1 MLLFVWC
8 AASEDSEDAR
18 WIPRGELSHGMRS
31 LIASDGEAIEETRNG
46 TVYHVQGTLYMV
58 TR

>member
-8 AASEDSEDAR
+8 AASEDSDDAR
-18 WIPRGELSHGMRS
+18 WIPCGELSAGMRS
-31 LIASDGEAIEETRNG
+31 LIASDGEAIEETRSG
-46 TVYHVQGTLYMV
+46 TVYYVQGTLYLV